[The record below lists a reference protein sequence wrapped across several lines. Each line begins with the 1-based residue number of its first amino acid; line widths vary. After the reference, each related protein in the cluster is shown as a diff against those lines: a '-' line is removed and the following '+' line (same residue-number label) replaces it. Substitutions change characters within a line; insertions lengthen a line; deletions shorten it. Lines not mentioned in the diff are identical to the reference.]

1 MILKLASSITA
12 QPFLQSL
19 IYGAICSTII
29 LSVCALC
36 VMSLIFLERKVSAW
50 MQSRLGPNRVGPRGL
65 LQMVADG
72 IKLIRK
78 EDIVHDQAMKFLFN
92 LAPCIAVAAPFAA
105 FATIPFSENVQVV
118 DFELGI
124 VYVFAL
130 TGFSILGILIA
141 GYASVNRYSLLGA
154 LRATAQMISYEI
166 PMIIALLGVL
176 CFTETLSLRE
186 TVIYQQTNG
195 WNILY
200 APISFIIFFIAATA
214 ECNRAPF
221 DLVEAES
228 ELVAG
233 FHTEYAGI
241 KFAMFFFGEY
251 VAMMLACSITV
262 ILFLGGWLAPFG
274 FLPFAVGS
282 ILYTV
287 WGLFWFVSKVAFLLF
302 VMMWFRWTFPRLR
315 IDQLMVFCWKVLIPF
330 SMVNLLI
337 MAVLSTFIKG

>member
-1 MILKLASSITA
+1 MIQKFAESLST
-12 QPFLQSL
+12 QPYIQSL
-19 IYGAICSTII
+19 IYGAICSTLI
-29 LSVCALC
+29 LGVSALC

-65 LQMVADG
+65 LQMIADG

-78 EDIVHDQAMKFLFN
+78 EDIVHDQIMKFLFN

-105 FATIPFSENVQVV
+105 FATVPFADGVQVV
-118 DFELGI
+118 DFQLGI
-124 VYVFAL
+124 IYVFAL
-130 TGFSILGILIA
+130 TGFSVVGILIA

-186 TVIYQQTNG
+186 TVLYQQTHG

-200 APISFIIFFIAATA
+200 APVSFIIFFIAATA

-251 VAMMLACSITV
+251 IAMMLACSLTV
-262 ILFLGGWLAPFG
+262 VIFMGGWLAPFG
-274 FLPFAVGS
+274 FLPFEVGS

-287 WGLFWFVSKVAFLLF
+287 WGLGWFAAKVALLLF
-302 VMMWFRWTFPRLR
+302 TMMWFRWTFPRLR
-315 IDQLMVFCWKVLIPF
+315 IDQLMVFCWKVLIPI

-337 MAVLSTFIKG
+337 MAVISALIKG